1 MSRVPIPLYKSLQ
14 GLLTTTRKANS
25 NGCQQALCIL
35 MLLWQEC
42 RITAVRK
49 MDLLKE
55 KNKIL
60 AILNFILGFKWNLPE
75 ISLAPVLKE

>member
-1 MSRVPIPLYKSLQ
+1 
-14 GLLTTTRKANS
+14 
-25 NGCQQALCIL
+25 

-55 KNKIL
+55 KNKTL
-60 AILNFILGFKWNLPE
+60 AILNFILEFKWNLPE
-75 ISLAPVLKE
+75 ITLAPVLRDE